1 MRRGLVL
8 LVLLLAL
15 AGAIA
20 LTAKPELGQ
29 SLHDR
34 VIRMVARVAPDLA
47 ARWRL
52 GAEMPLEERLAD
64 RGFALGSEAFVRIF
78 KSERQLELWLRRD
91 KVFELFQTYPICNW
105 SGELGPKLKEGDGQS
120 PEGFYAVGLRQLN
133 PRSAYYRAFDL
144 GFPNAYDRAH
154 GRTGSLLMMHGDCL
168 SIGCYAMTDKGI
180 DDIYRIAEAA
190 LRNGQREVSVHVF
203 PFRMGAEKLASVS
216 GHRWADFWT
225 NLKQG
230 YDIFEATRVPP
241 MARACGSVYSFDG
254 ASVGACEPI
263 KAG

>member
-1 MRRGLVL
+1 MRRGLIFL
-8 LVLLLAL
+8 ILLLAL
-15 AGAIA
+15 TGAVA
-20 LTAKPELGQ
+20 LALKPELGQ

-34 VIRMVARVAPDLA
+34 VIRMVARAAPDLA
-47 ARWRL
+47 ARWRR
-52 GAEMPLEERLAD
+52 GAEMPLEKRLAD
-64 RGFALGSEAFVRIF
+64 RGFALGDEAFLRIF

-91 KVFELFQTYPICNW
+91 KVFELFRSYPICNW

-154 GRTGSLLMMHGDCL
+154 GRTGSLLMVHGDCL

-180 DDIYRIAEAA
+180 DDIYRIVEAA
-190 LRNGQREVSVHVF
+190 LRNGQREVSVQVF
-203 PFRMGAEKLASVS
+203 PFRMSAEKLSSFS

-230 YDIFEATRVPP
+230 YDIFEAIRLPP
-241 MARACGSVYSFDG
+241 AVRTCGSVYSFDG
-254 ASVGACEPI
+254 ARAGTCEPI
-263 KAG
+263 KAW